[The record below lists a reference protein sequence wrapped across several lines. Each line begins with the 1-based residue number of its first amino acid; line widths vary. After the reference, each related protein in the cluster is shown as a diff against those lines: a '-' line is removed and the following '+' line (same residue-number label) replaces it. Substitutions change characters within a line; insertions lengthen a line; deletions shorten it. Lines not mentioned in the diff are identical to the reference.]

1 MIREKEQERVVR
13 VMADYISREPMI
25 REMQQLY
32 EGVPYNF
39 PNSTHT
45 EWEIL
50 RGKYAAFIDYLK
62 QQPAADVQPTEKVEE
77 YRSLLEECEKKL
89 SYLFECEIE
98 STWESQKVKELIAK
112 IQSCIQNNY
121 GGG

>member
-1 MIREKEQERVVR
+1 
-13 VMADYISREPMI
+13 MADYISREPMI

-62 QQPAADVQPTEKVEE
+62 QQPAADVQPLSVVAEHIKNRLYETAFNTTE
-77 YRSLLEECEKKL
+77 EKARDAIADMAERIDFWVSEL
-89 SYLFECEIE
+89 
-98 STWESQKVKELIAK
+98 KEGE
-112 IQSCIQNNY
+112 QN
-121 GGG
+121 GRHT

>member
-1 MIREKEQERVVR
+1 
-13 VMADYISREPMI
+13 MADYISREPMI

-39 PNSTHT
+39 PNSTYT

-62 QQPAADVQPTEKVEE
+62 QQPAADVQPVRHGKWLSRCEGDIYAFSECSECGNTE
-77 YRSLLEECEKKL
+77 SCETP
-89 SYLFECEIE
+89 YCA
-98 STWESQKVKELIAK
+98 QCGAK
-112 IQSCIQNNY
+112 MDAEPDEPWQSD
-121 GGG
+121 